1 MKQINLKI
9 PNDSNGMHARP
20 ASIFVK
26 VASKF
31 PCDINV
37 IRDDITV
44 NGKSILGLM
53 MLALGPGAEF
63 TIEANGEQE
72 NEALEELK
80 KLVENN
86 FSVST

>member
-1 MKQINLKI
+1 LKQIRLKI
-9 PNDSNGMHARP
+9 PEDSNGLHARP

-26 VASKF
+26 VASRY

-37 IRDDITV
+37 IRDEVTV

-63 TIEANGEQE
+63 TIELSGGKEE
-72 NEALEELK
+72 EAAIALQ
-80 KLVENN
+80 KLVESN
-86 FSVST
+86 FQIE